1 LSTLSLV
8 PLAGINTV
16 AEDTDLRHTSNDASK
31 TFVRDAVN
39 MDIQPSGRAS
49 LRTSAVLA
57 TATAYKNIWQSP
69 LHGDVFATLG
79 TAWVLVNP
87 ANWSHL
93 AAMAVVGEGDAYHEL
108 LNNAVCVA
116 APAGI
121 FVYDGTSARKL
132 TIDTPAAPMITSGS
146 GALEAGTYGA
156 AIAWMRGAV
165 ESATSDLATI
175 ELPASSALQVVFPL
189 CLDASITAVRLYL
202 TRQNGGELLRYEDF
216 PINTTFK
223 TITLAQDLGAP
234 PQFQYMAPMPT
245 GKYLKYWRGRLITAQ
260 ANILRF
266 SEPLAYH
273 IHDERHGFVLFPQ
286 RITFVQPVDGG
297 IWVGQVTHAVFLSG
311 ATLNEL
317 NIQKKGTRPPVPN
330 SALLVDADTAG
341 PELSQGGSAVVIW
354 LAENGYVVGGA
365 SGNVTELHTGVLSG
379 ITGISGTSVVVD
391 QRLITA
397 VT

>member
-1 LSTLSLV
+1 MSTLSLV

-16 AEDTDLRHTSNDASK
+16 AEDTDLRHTVNDASK

-49 LRTSAVLA
+49 LRESAALA
-57 TATAYKNIWQSP
+57 TATLYKNIWQSP

-79 TAWVLVNP
+79 TAWVIVNP

-93 AAMAVVGEGDAYHEL
+93 AALAVVGEGDAYHEL
-108 LNNAVCVA
+108 LNNTVCVA

-121 FVYDGTSARKL
+121 FIYDGNAARKL
-132 TIDTPAAPMITSGS
+132 TIDTPAAPMVTSGS

-165 ESATSDLATI
+165 ESATSELASI
-175 ELPASSALQVVFPL
+175 DLPASSALQIVFPL
-189 CLDASITAVRLYL
+189 CMDNTITGIRLYL
-202 TRQNGGELLRYEDF
+202 TRQNGGELLRYEDY
-216 PINTTFK
+216 PINTT
-223 TITLAQDLGAP
+223 TQTVTLAQDLGAP

-245 GKYLKYWRGRLITAQ
+245 GKYLKYWRGRLITAK

-273 IHDERHGFVLFPQ
+273 IHDERHGFILLPQ
-286 RITFVQPVDGG
+286 RITFVQPVDDG
-297 IWVGQVTHAVFLSG
+297 IWVGQVTHVAFLSG
-311 ATLNEL
+311 STLSEL
-317 NIQKKGTRPPVPN
+317 HIQRKGSRPPVPN

-341 PELSQGGSAVVIW
+341 PELSQGGSSVAIW
-354 LAENGYVVGGA
+354 LAENGYVVGGS
-365 SGNVTELHTGVLSG
+365 SGTLHELHTGVLSG
-379 ITGISGTSVVVD
+379 IAGEYGTSVVVD